1 MPQPLLTEAGL
12 VMEVM
17 EEVMV
22 VDGRTVAAGTHLIF
36 VAFICKQNS
45 ESEFFLRNFRP
56 EKNSFTKVCLFFFFP
71 ENHRGP
77 QKTKKATANPKFL
90 AVGKSPP

>member
-1 MPQPLLTEAGL
+1 MPQPLSTKAGL

-36 VAFICKQNS
+36 VSFICKQNL
-45 ESEFFLRNFRP
+45 ESEFFLRNFPP
-56 EKNSFTKVCLFFFFP
+56 E
-71 ENHRGP
+71 
-77 QKTKKATANPKFL
+77 
-90 AVGKSPP
+90 

>member
-22 VDGRTVAAGTHLIF
+22 VGGRTVAAGTHLIF
-36 VAFICKQNS
+36 VAFICQENL
-45 ESEFFLRNFRP
+45 ESEFFLGNFP
-56 EKNSFTKVCLFFFFP
+56 LEYNSF
-71 ENHRGP
+71 
-77 QKTKKATANPKFL
+77 AN
-90 AVGKSPP
+90 V

>member
-22 VDGRTVAAGTHLIF
+22 VDGRTVAAGT
-36 VAFICKQNS
+36 VASLPK
-45 ESEFFLRNFRP
+45 P
-56 EKNSFTKVCLFFFFP
+56 
-71 ENHRGP
+71 
-77 QKTKKATANPKFL
+77 TANCLARESSALKPAPSSVFPSAGSPVTQFL
-90 AVGKSPP
+90 ARRPTLGAA